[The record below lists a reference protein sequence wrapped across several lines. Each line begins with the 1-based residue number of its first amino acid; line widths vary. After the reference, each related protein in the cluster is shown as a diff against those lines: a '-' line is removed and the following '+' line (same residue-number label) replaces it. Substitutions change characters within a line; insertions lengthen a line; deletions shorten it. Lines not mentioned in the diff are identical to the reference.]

1 MTEKQLT
8 ALATVILTPL
18 NNGKYPDLKQ
28 IIAKTGHFNYRVFS
42 PEKFFHQNG
51 ANIMRYLI
59 IMNFRITEQ
68 DFYTMMN
75 QLIEKI
81 ISIADNY
88 ENQEQK

>member
-1 MTEKQLT
+1 
-8 ALATVILTPL
+8 
-18 NNGKYPDLKQ
+18 
-28 IIAKTGHFNYRVFS
+28 
-42 PEKFFHQNG
+42 
-51 ANIMRYLI
+51 MRYLI

-88 ENQEQK
+88 DNQEQK